1 MENVLG
7 RTSIEILEYRRRMFA
22 EESGQ
27 PSQIQGHDHLCQCTT
42 TSIGRTTRTQTYA
55 FQTQCVLLRSPKPS
69 NQDDGHLSAL
79 KTKTSG
85 TETWS
90 NNHLAKWN
98 STAEIMMQEFAESR
112 HPGVLV
118 LVSVIKRRAQ
128 VKEVDDLRPITP
140 QTEVPRR
147 C

>member
-7 RTSIEILEYRRRMFA
+7 RTSIEILKCRRRMFA

-27 PSQIQGHDHLCQCTT
+27 PSQIQGQDHLFVNVQ
-42 TSIGRTTRTQTYA
+42 RHQLVTQ
-55 FQTQCVLLRSPKPS
+55 QERKRM
-69 NQDDGHLSAL
+69 LSKCNACCFVRQSLQIKTAL
-79 KTKTSG
+79 KTKKSG

-98 STAEIMMQEFAESR
+98 STAEIMMQEFAESG
-112 HPGVLV
+112 HPGVQV
-118 LVSVIKRRAQ
+118 LVSVVKRRAQ
-128 VKEVDDLRPITP
+128 AREVDDLRPFTP
-140 QTEVPRR
+140 QTQFPRKR